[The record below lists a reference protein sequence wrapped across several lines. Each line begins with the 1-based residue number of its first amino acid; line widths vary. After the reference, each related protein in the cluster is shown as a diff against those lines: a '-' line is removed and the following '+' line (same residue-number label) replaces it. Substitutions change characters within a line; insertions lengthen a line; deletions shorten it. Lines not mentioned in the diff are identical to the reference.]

1 MGYTLE
7 SSIKRLRKISL
18 YLFIFTN
25 IAIFGTLFVQNILT
39 QANFTYMTYTQSS
52 KTVKNI
58 DCNKDN
64 NFCYFSRSW
73 NKKNQTL
80 GKCAPYANLEAY
92 NVDGLILSN
101 DVTGYKKLVF
111 DENEKIKSEY
121 KNSKIFISFEQTNI
135 KNKGCIKNYPIFYS
149 IYKIFPQFTNLI
161 ADIKLKPNYLDPT
174 GKVVNPFFYGET
186 SISNVAK
193 RYPLYLIF
201 KPFLFIASL
210 LMIIYWIYTKK
221 VILNFQ
227 KNEEIQTYYIFG
239 ILSGV
244 FLFLHVLFLGSEIQ
258 NELFVK
264 SRGYFIVFFILFEL
278 MAQFFLIK
286 KLLKIKE
293 LINNF
298 INIFVLKLKWFF
310 VLFFLVSTIL
320 VISIL
325 AIYNLTKEV
334 DYIIEWNYFVILSFY
349 YLLTF
354 YLWKKN

>member
-1 MGYTLE
+1 MGYILK

-18 YLFIFTN
+18 YLFLFTN
-25 IAIFGTLFVQNILT
+25 LAIFVTLFVQNILT
-39 QANFTYMTYTQSS
+39 QANFTYMSYSQSS
-52 KTVKNI
+52 ETIENI

-64 NFCYFSRSW
+64 NFCYSGKSW
-73 NKKNQTL
+73 KKINENL
-80 GKCAPYANLEAY
+80 GECIPYMNSEKY

-101 DVTGYKKLVF
+101 DLTGYTNLVF

-121 KNSKIFISFEQTNI
+121 KNSKIFISFEKTNI
-135 KNKGCIKNYPIFYS
+135 KNIGCIKNYPIFYS
-149 IYKIFPQFTNLI
+149 IYKVFPQFTNLI
-161 ADIKLKPNYLDPT
+161 ADIKLKPDYLDPT
-174 GKVVNPFFYGET
+174 RKVINPFFYGET

-193 RYPLYLIF
+193 RYPLYFIF
-201 KPFLFIASL
+201 KPFLFLSSL
-210 LMIIYWIYTKK
+210 LMIIYWVYTKK
-221 VILNFQ
+221 VILNF
-227 KNEEIQTYYIFG
+227 KKTEEIQTYYIFG
-239 ILSGV
+239 IISGV

-258 NELFVK
+258 NELFIK
-264 SRGYFIVFFILFEL
+264 SRRYSIAFFILFEL

-293 LINNF
+293 LINDF

-310 VLFFLVSTIL
+310 VLFFLVTTIL
-320 VISIL
+320 IL
-325 AIYNLTKEV
+325 FILSIYNLPKEA